1 MTRIDKLLAEI
12 KRVRAEMQSRGLLS
26 DPGRLDTRL
35 MKLLDELAFIT
46 KGQFKEIN
54 KLKRKVRKLTKKVE
68 STNKTEPQQS
78 ETPATGTEAPGAK
91 DS

>member
-1 MTRIDKLLAEI
+1 MTRIDELLAEI

-35 MKLLDELAFIT
+35 MKMLDELAFIV

-54 KLKRKVRKLTKKVE
+54 KLKRKLRKVTKLAEKPAPPE
-68 STNKTEPQQS
+68 EPAQEQR
-78 ETPATGTEAPGAK
+78 
-91 DS
+91 

>member
-35 MKLLDELAFIT
+35 MKLLDELAFIV

-54 KLKRKVRKLTKKVE
+54 KLKRKLRKVTKLAEQRSEAMKTSE
-68 STNKTEPQQS
+68 EKPTEP
-78 ETPATGTEAPGAK
+78 EEAPQEQR
-91 DS
+91 

>member
-1 MTRIDKLLAEI
+1 MTRIDELLAEI

-35 MKLLDELAFIT
+35 LKMTDELAFIV

-54 KLKRKVRKLTKKVE
+54 KLKRKLRKVTKLAEQRSEAMKTPEEKPAE
-68 STNKTEPQQS
+68 SE
-78 ETPATGTEAPGAK
+78 EAPQEQR
-91 DS
+91 

>member
-1 MTRIDKLLAEI
+1 MTRIDELLAEI

-35 MKLLDELAFIT
+35 LKMTDDLAFIV

-54 KLKRKVRKLTKKVE
+54 KLKRKLRKVTKLAE
-68 STNKTEPQQS
+68 QRS
-78 ETPATGTEAPGAK
+78 EAMKTPAEKPAEPEEAPQEQR
-91 DS
+91 

>member
-1 MTRIDKLLAEI
+1 MTRIDELLAEI

-35 MKLLDELAFIT
+35 LKMTDELAFVV

-54 KLKRKVRKLTKKVE
+54 KLKRKLRKVTKLAEKH
-68 STNKTEPQQS
+68 EPPKNIPEEQR
-78 ETPATGTEAPGAK
+78 
-91 DS
+91 

>member
-1 MTRIDKLLAEI
+1 MTRIDELLAEI

-35 MKLLDELAFIT
+35 MKLLDELAFIV

-54 KLKRKVRKLTKKVE
+54 KLKRKLRKVTKLAE
-68 STNKTEPQQS
+68 QRSEAMKTPEEKP
-78 ETPATGTEAPGAK
+78 ETLKEAPQEQP
-91 DS
+91 

>member
-1 MTRIDKLLAEI
+1 MTRIDELLAEI

-35 MKLLDELAFIT
+35 MKLLDELAFIV

-54 KLKRKVRKLTKKVE
+54 KLKRKVRKLTKEVE
-68 STNKTEPQQS
+68 SPKKAGPQPS
-78 ETPATGTEAPGAK
+78 ETPEIKTEASGAK